1 MFTRKP
7 PPPELV
13 KLNEAI
19 ADVYAEMAGF
29 EAHEDEY
36 DAATDQLV
44 KLIKLKKEMVPSNRV
59 SPDTLA
65 AVAANILGIAMI
77 IGYERANVITSKAL
91 SFVTKMR

>member
-1 MFTRKP
+1 MFKP
-7 PPPELV
+7 KPSSPELL

-19 ADVYAEMAGF
+19 ADLYSEMAGF
-29 EAHEDEY
+29 EAHQEEY
-36 DAATDQLV
+36 DAVTTQLV

-77 IGYERANVITSKAL
+77 LGYERANVITSKAL

>member
-1 MFTRKP
+1 MFKPKP

-19 ADVYAEMAGF
+19 TEIYAELAGF
-29 EAHEDEY
+29 EAHQEEY

-65 AVAANILGIAMI
+65 TVASSLLGIAMI
-77 IGYERANVITSKAL
+77 LSYERANVITSKAM